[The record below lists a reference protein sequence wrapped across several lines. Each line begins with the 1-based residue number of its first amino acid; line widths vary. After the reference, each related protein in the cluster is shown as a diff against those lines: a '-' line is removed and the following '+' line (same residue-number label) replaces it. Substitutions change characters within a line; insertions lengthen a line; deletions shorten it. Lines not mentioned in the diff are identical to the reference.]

1 MEYVITDDVTLNDAI
16 SYATEIYD
24 PAILDSYI
32 DGNSNI
38 TNQDRNVMLYN
49 N

>member
-16 SYATEIYD
+16 SYVTEIYD

-32 DGNSNI
+32 DGNSNQLFI
-38 TNQDRNVMLYN
+38 ANQEYNVIH
-49 N
+49 

>member
-38 TNQDRNVMLYN
+38 ANQERNAIQ
-49 N
+49 

>member
-24 PAILDSYI
+24 PAILWQFKYYQS
-32 DGNSNI
+32 G
-38 TNQDRNVMLYN
+38 QKRNVIQ
-49 N
+49 

>member
-1 MEYVITDDVTLNDAI
+1 MEYVITDDVT
-16 SYATEIYD
+16 
-24 PAILDSYI
+24 LDSYI